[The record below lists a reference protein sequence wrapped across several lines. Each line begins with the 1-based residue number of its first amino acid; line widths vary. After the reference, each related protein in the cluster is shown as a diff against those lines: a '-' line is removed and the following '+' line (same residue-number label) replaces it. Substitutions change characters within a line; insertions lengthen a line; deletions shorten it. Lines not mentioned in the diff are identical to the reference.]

1 MVHERL
7 KYLTEAINRSGVIEI
22 EFNLE
27 LKGLL
32 ICAVNKLAQE
42 QLHFFGFLL

>member
-32 ICAVNKLAQE
+32 ICAAFFYSEKLGKVAN
-42 QLHFFGFLL
+42 L

>member
-1 MVHERL
+1 MAHESL
-7 KYLTEAINRSGVIEI
+7 KYSKALNRHGVIEK

-32 ICAVNKLAQE
+32 ICAVINLAPE
-42 QLHFFGFLL
+42 

>member
-1 MVHERL
+1 MAHERL
-7 KYLTEAINRSGVIEI
+7 KYTKAINRNGVIEK

-32 ICAVNKLAQE
+32 ICAVINLAQE
-42 QLHFFGFLL
+42 